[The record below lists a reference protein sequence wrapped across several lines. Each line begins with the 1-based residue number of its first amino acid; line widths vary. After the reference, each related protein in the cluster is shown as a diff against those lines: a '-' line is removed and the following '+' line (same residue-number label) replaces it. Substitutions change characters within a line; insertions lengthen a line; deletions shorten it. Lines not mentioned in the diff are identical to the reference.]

1 METLLKNATEI
12 LLLLF
17 LIITFLQ
24 SGIDKVYDWQGNLGW
39 LKGHFAET
47 PLKGLVP
54 LLLGIVML
62 VEIISGILCLIGIY
76 QLLILDD
83 GTMAFYGAI
92 LSCLALL
99 MLLFG
104 QRMAK
109 DYEGAKTIAVYFVPA
124 IFLVFLLQV

>member
-1 METLLKNATEI
+1 MENLLGNATEI

-24 SGIDKVYDWQGNLGW
+24 SGIDKVFDWKGNLNW
-39 LKGHFAET
+39 LKEHFAQT
-47 PLKGLVP
+47 PLQQLVP
-54 LLLGIVML
+54 FLLGTVLIVET
-62 VEIISGILCLIGIY
+62 VAGILCALGLF
-76 QLLILDD
+76 QLLMMDD
-83 GTMAFYGAI
+83 NTLALYGGI
-92 LSCLALL
+92 MSCIALL

-109 DYEGAKTIAVYFVPA
+109 DYEGAKTIAVYFIPA